1 MCSVIKTI
9 LNFQQVNYL
18 ALKYAVSV
26 CYRFLK
32 RQYIGAAIFNHEIVQ
47 IKIVHVQET
56 THVQYDLANLHLRL
70 GSTQFV
76 HRTEALI
83 RHHSVDILIQ
93 TLQKIEIITNV
104 SLNYRCKLSPN
115 NKEKLYM

>member
-1 MCSVIKTI
+1 M
-9 LNFQQVNYL
+9 LFW
-18 ALKYAVSV
+18 YATA
-26 CYRFLK
+26 FKK
-32 RQYIGAAIFNHEIVQ
+32 RQRISADDFIHEIVQ

-83 RHHSVDILIQ
+83 RHHSVDILSQSLKNSKYYKRFSQLSLQ
-93 TLQKIEIITNV
+93 TLLI
-104 SLNYRCKLSPN
+104 

>member
-32 RQYIGAAIFNHEIVQ
+32 RQYIGAATFNHEIVQ

-93 TLQKIEIITNV
+93 TLKNRNYYKRFSQL
-104 SLNYRCKLSPN
+104 SLQTFA
-115 NKEKLYM
+115 E